1 MLRQLAAGYDAYIEL
16 KSNLEEGTKVGIP
29 YPLSHRHNFIG
40 NPGFL
45 RQWRFI
51 EWKFGRYPWTASFD
65 STVSFSYP

>member
-29 YPLSHRHNFIG
+29 YLLSHT
-40 NPGFL
+40 
-45 RQWRFI
+45 Q
-51 EWKFGRYPWTASFD
+51 KGRYPQTASFD